1 MYLAPLCV
9 SGLGWREFSLPP
21 FHAATVPVASASGL
35 WQAALEPF
43 SQTARS
49 RCFCHPFLSRTR
61 PCAFADYSCAS
72 PYVPLLSYASVAG
85 YGVTPKVRHL
95 SLASYCSRSPS
106 TQLALIPLGY
116 EPTVMPVV
124 GIIILWKVGDSNP
137 RSPVGLAHICA
148 AFILGGLS
156 PSFSANLPPLLCR
169 AVFPHGLFCFVFY
182 CASRFFRS
190 VYFVSSF
197 VFRFNRNNPRA
208 ESRGL
213 T

>member
-1 MYLAPLCV
+1 MAWDGVGSHLRLFTLPLFPSRQRRV
-9 SGLGWREFSLPP
+9 Y
-21 FHAATVPVASASGL
+21 

-43 SQTARS
+43 SQTARF

-61 PCAFADYSCAS
+61 PCAFADSYCAS
-72 PYVPLLSYASVAG
+72 PYVPLLPYASVVG
-85 YGVTPKVRHL
+85 YGVTPKVRRL

-124 GIIILWKVGDSNP
+124 GIFVLWKMGDLNP

-156 PSFSANLPPLLCR
+156 PSLSANLPPLLCL
-169 AVFPHGLFCFVFY
+169 AVFPPGLFCFVFSVSCIETTLHA
-182 CASRFFRS
+182 CAS
-190 VYFVSSF
+190 
-197 VFRFNRNNPRA
+197 
-208 ESRGL
+208 
-213 T
+213 

>member
-1 MYLAPLCV
+1 MAWDGVGSHQRLFTLPLFPSRQRRV
-9 SGLGWREFSLPP
+9 Y
-21 FHAATVPVASASGL
+21 

-43 SQTARS
+43 SQAARS

-61 PCAFADYSCAS
+61 PCAFADSSCAS
-72 PYVPLLSYASVAG
+72 PYVPLLPYASVAG
-85 YGVTPKVRHL
+85 YGVTPKVRRL

-124 GIIILWKVGDSNP
+124 GIVVLWKVGDLNP

-156 PSFSANLPPLLCR
+156 PSLSANLPPLLCR
-169 AVFPHGLFCFVFY
+169 AVFPHGLFCFVFD
-182 CASRFFRS
+182 CAVRFSRS
-190 VYFVSSF
+190 VCFASSF
-197 VFRFNRNNPRA
+197 A
-208 ESRGL
+208 L
-213 T
+213 